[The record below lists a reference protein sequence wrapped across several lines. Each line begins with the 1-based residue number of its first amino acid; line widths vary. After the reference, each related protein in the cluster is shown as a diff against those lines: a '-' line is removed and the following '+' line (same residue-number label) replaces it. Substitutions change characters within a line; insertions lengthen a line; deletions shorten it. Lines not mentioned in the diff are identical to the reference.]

1 MYIGAPNTE
10 PSRIVPAINW
20 YCLLRWTFMSAATR
34 LQLQLHFFTVNAAK
48 VERVWFFSFC
58 PQFFFNDFHTSHQ
71 SQSKHSTKRFNKR
84 KNGRHG
90 WPNPMP
96 KSHGWWTAPGTTSER
111 WRHLFV
117 DEGFAVAQA
126 GHFKGEDL
134 YERVLQSVSRLERAA
149 VWRNLLQRNAPK
161 KSPDT
166 CVGSFLGKC
175 DNWRHLGISNI
186 FCCYEVFNIASLSS
200 FHSGVPK
207 VKQINLNLMKPLFAC
222 SIAGLTA
229 ACAWLPGKSCRLRA
243 RTPKLHKAP
252 ACSVSWSSRKRKHKS
267 S

>member
-34 LQLQLHFFTVNAAK
+34 LQLQLHFFTVKAAK

-126 GHFKGEDL
+126 GHFKGEDRMSAYYSL
-134 YERVLQSVSRLERAA
+134 
-149 VWRNLLQRNAPK
+149 
-161 KSPDT
+161 SPDWKGLRCDGICCNAT
-166 CVGSFLGKC
+166 HRRNPLIHVLDRFWENVTIGGIWESPTSFVAM
-175 DNWRHLGISNI
+175 R
-186 FCCYEVFNIASLSS
+186 
-200 FHSGVPK
+200 
-207 VKQINLNLMKPLFAC
+207 C
-222 SIAGLTA
+222 ST
-229 ACAWLPGKSCRLRA
+229 
-243 RTPKLHKAP
+243 
-252 ACSVSWSSRKRKHKS
+252 
-267 S
+267 